1 MFYGATAFDQDIGS
15 WDVSSVTDMS
25 GMFDSATAFDQDIGS
40 WDVSSVTD
48 MSGMFYSATAFNQDI
63 RMWDVGNVTAFEQM
77 FAGATLMIANDSA
90 PSTPTAAWFQEI
102 IVDAGTDQTVTSGA
116 DVTLAG
122 VTSFSTGSISTYTWT
137 QTSGTTV
144 TLSNTSVAQPT
155 FTAPT
160 IGAGSANQTL
170 AFSLTVTGSSN
181 SSRSD
186 SVSIVVTADASAP
199 TISSTTI
206 NSVNSALTVTFSE
219 SVYDT
224 TGGTGD
230 LEVADFAL
238 SISGGVATLGSAT
251 PTSITK
257 TSQTV
262 WVLGFSTSG
271 TANGSE
277 TITVVPASSTSI
289 YDAAANAAATS
300 QSNNTVSLINQVAP
314 TIISVSNNVAN
325 TELTVTFSESVYC
338 LCIGYGD
345 LGAAD
350 FALSISGGAATL
362 GSATPTSIT
371 KTSQTVWVLGFST
384 SGTANGY
391 EFITVVPASSTSIVN
406 GSGNA
411 AATSQ
416 SNNTDSFYGKV
427 APTITSTSINSANTE
442 LTVTFSESV
451 FDTNSSYGELE
462 MADFALS
469 IAGGTATLGSA
480 TPTSIAKQSMTEF
493 VLGFSTAGTIN
504 GSETITVVPASSTSI
519 YDGQGNAAA
528 ISQRYN
534 TVRLATADC
543 VVGGTSYKTNSDT
556 FGTYITLSVLTGRAS
571 SWNNATDLVA
581 TCDVSQFTSMYD
593 AFLNNSAF
601 NQDLSAWNTSAVTD
615 MEGMFMGATSL
626 TSVTL
631 PTTGAVTTMES
642 MFDGTTS
649 LTSVSFTDT
658 SAVTDM
664 SYMFNGASSLTSV
677 SLPDTSAVT
686 DMEAM
691 FYGASNLTSV
701 TLPDT
706 SAVTYMGLM
715 FTNASSLTSVS
726 LPDTSAVTNMLM
738 MFSGASNLTS
748 VSLPDTSAV
757 TSMQGM
763 FYNATSFAQD
773 VRDWDVDNVSSFV
786 NMFGGATAMIAAY
799 SSTPYWN
806 TTPTAAWFTSPL
818 TISST
823 TINSVNS
830 ALTVTFSESVYDTT
844 GGTGDLEVADF
855 ALSISGGVATLGSA
869 TPTSITKT
877 SQSVWVLGFST
888 TGTANG
894 SETITVVPASS
905 TSIYDAAANA
915 AATSQSN
922 NTASFTDASAPT
934 IASTSINTANT
945 ELTITFSESVY
956 DTTGGTG
963 DLEVADFALS
973 ISGGVATLGSAT
985 PTSITKTSQSVWVLG
1000 FSTTGT
1006 ANGSETIT
1014 VVPASST
1021 SIYDAAANAA
1031 ATSQSNNTAS
1041 FTDAPAS
1048 EFAKHK
1054 ATIKNAIIAEA
1065 KRALRS
1071 SLASD
1076 QRMVRNSLNR
1086 FIADQSGPD
1095 ANQDVAFFVDG
1106 SAKLKATHLDAEA
1119 TAKGNFFSQQ
1129 ATGDGTWRKLAFGDF
1144 DVQTDDAKN
1153 VSGFLK
1159 GRMAFET
1166 NLNSTTMLGYF
1177 VGGQLGRST
1186 LKGTFEGSQN
1196 SFGASVGGY
1205 LVQTLAKDVY
1215 ADLFAS
1221 LGANRNT
1228 LKLSNGT
1235 LDLDSVYSTVSST
1248 LGGSVTGV
1256 YDMDGFEVWP
1266 ALTFTYGKTNVGNVD
1281 FTGKAYG
1288 ITDTTLSLDAG
1299 KVHLASLSFTPEI
1312 RMPFELQESSDTS
1325 SMATFAPRYTCEQTS
1340 SNSSSRNCG
1349 SGAAIGLTTAS
1360 EDGLTNLNAQFQYDK
1375 VGSTTRRSI
1384 QLGFERRF

>member
-1 MFYGATAFDQDIGS
+1 MGGMFY
-15 WDVSSVTDMS
+15 
-25 GMFDSATAFDQDIGS
+25 SATAFDQDIGS

-48 MSGMFYSATAFNQDI
+48 MSGMFYSATAFDQDI
-63 RMWDVGNVTAFEQM
+63 RMWDVGNVTAFDQM

-206 NSVNSALTVTFSE
+206 NSVNTALTVTFSE

-451 FDTNSSYGELE
+451 FDTNSGYGELE

-877 SQSVWVLGFST
+877 SQTVWVLGFST
-888 TGTANG
+888 SGTANG

-922 NTASFTDASAPT
+922 NTASLLDNTASLLVGPAPAMVITASEVSDGDTSNDATLSLTFTSSEATTDFAVGDITVTNGTLSSFAATSSTVYTATFTPSGAGVTTIDVASSKFTDPAGNNNTAATQFNWTYDGTAPT
-934 IASTSINTANT
+934 VTLTGPSGVVTAAFT
-945 ELTITFSESVY
+945 VTATFSEAV
-956 DTTGGTG
+956 TG
-963 DLEVADFALS
+963 FALDDITAANGTASSLVTGNAPVYTFTVTPTLGTTVS
-973 ISGGVATLGSAT
+973 IS
-985 PTSITKTSQSVWVLG
+985 I
-1000 FSTTGT
+1000 
-1006 ANGSETIT
+1006 
-1014 VVPASST
+1014 
-1021 SIYDAAANAA
+1021 AANKVTDTAGNA
-1031 ATSQSNNTAS
+1031 NTTSNTLSIQAGS
-1041 FTDAPAS
+1041 PAS

-1054 ATIKNAIIAEA
+1054 ATIKT
-1065 KRALRS
+1065 
-1071 SLASD
+1071 
-1076 QRMVRNSLNR
+1076 Q
-1086 FIADQSGPD
+1086 
-1095 ANQDVAFFVDG
+1095 
-1106 SAKLKATHLDAEA
+1106 
-1119 TAKGNFFSQQ
+1119 
-1129 ATGDGTWRKLAFGDF
+1129 
-1144 DVQTDDAKN
+1144 
-1153 VSGFLK
+1153 
-1159 GRMAFET
+1159 
-1166 NLNSTTMLGYF
+1166 
-1177 VGGQLGRST
+1177 
-1186 LKGTFEGSQN
+1186 
-1196 SFGASVGGY
+1196 
-1205 LVQTLAKDVY
+1205 
-1215 ADLFAS
+1215 
-1221 LGANRNT
+1221 
-1228 LKLSNGT
+1228 
-1235 LDLDSVYSTVSST
+1235 
-1248 LGGSVTGV
+1248 
-1256 YDMDGFEVWP
+1256 
-1266 ALTFTYGKTNVGNVD
+1266 
-1281 FTGKAYG
+1281 
-1288 ITDTTLSLDAG
+1288 
-1299 KVHLASLSFTPEI
+1299 
-1312 RMPFELQESSDTS
+1312 
-1325 SMATFAPRYTCEQTS
+1325 
-1340 SNSSSRNCG
+1340 
-1349 SGAAIGLTTAS
+1349 
-1360 EDGLTNLNAQFQYDK
+1360 
-1375 VGSTTRRSI
+1375 
-1384 QLGFERRF
+1384 

>member
-15 WDVSSVTDMS
+15 WDVSNVTNMTA
-25 GMFDSATAFDQDIGS
+25 MFQSAAAFDQDIGS
-40 WDVSSVTD
+40 WDVSSVTN

-63 RMWDVGNVTAFEQM
+63 RMWDVGKVSAFDGM

-823 TINSVNS
+823 
-830 ALTVTFSESVYDTT
+830 
-844 GGTGDLEVADF
+844 
-855 ALSISGGVATLGSA
+855 
-869 TPTSITKT
+869 
-877 SQSVWVLGFST
+877 
-888 TGTANG
+888 
-894 SETITVVPASS
+894 
-905 TSIYDAAANA
+905 
-915 AATSQSN
+915 
-922 NTASFTDASAPT
+922 
-934 IASTSINTANT
+934 SINTANT

-1041 FTDAPAS
+1041 LNGAPAS

-1360 EDGLTNLNAQFQYDK
+1360 DDGLTNLNAQFQYDK